1 MANITRIENVA
12 ISDLVAYEN
21 NSKKH
26 PEKQLRLLEKSIEE
40 FGFISPVLIDADNNI
55 IAGHGRT
62 QAAQALGIL
71 TVPCVRVEGLTEEQ
85 RRAYIIADNRLTEIG
100 GWDKEL
106 VAAEL
111 ATLDALN
118 FDIDVTG
125 FNITDIQD
133 IQLKPVLPY
142 GAERKRTVE
151 AYNLDKMNRV
161 DIDEEYWQMPM
172 IKNDNFIPKKLI
184 GFNYAKT
191 SKEKDVGIHFFIDD
205 YQFERI
211 WNNIDKYIEILSEY
225 ECVLSPEFSLYWEM
239 PLPMKIWNTY
249 RNRFVGSYLQQ
260 YGITVIPTVCWA
272 DETTFDF
279 CFCGIEKG
287 SIVAV
292 ETNGVKEKEET
303 LNRWKAGMTELIK
316 RIEPSTILIYG
327 GKVDFDYGDIN
338 VVYYDNQVLKEWKER
353 SNVEA

>member
-184 GFNYAKT
+184 GFNYAKQAKKKMLVFTFLLMIT
-191 SKEKDVGIHFFIDD
+191 SLKE
-205 YQFERI
+205 
-211 WNNIDKYIEILSEY
+211 S
-225 ECVLSPEFSLYWEM
+225 
-239 PLPMKIWNTY
+239 
-249 RNRFVGSYLQQ
+249 
-260 YGITVIPTVCWA
+260 GIT
-272 DETTFDF
+272 
-279 CFCGIEKG
+279 
-287 SIVAV
+287 
-292 ETNGVKEKEET
+292 
-303 LNRWKAGMTELIK
+303 LIN
-316 RIEPSTILIYG
+316 T
-327 GKVDFDYGDIN
+327 
-338 VVYYDNQVLKEWKER
+338 
-353 SNVEA
+353 